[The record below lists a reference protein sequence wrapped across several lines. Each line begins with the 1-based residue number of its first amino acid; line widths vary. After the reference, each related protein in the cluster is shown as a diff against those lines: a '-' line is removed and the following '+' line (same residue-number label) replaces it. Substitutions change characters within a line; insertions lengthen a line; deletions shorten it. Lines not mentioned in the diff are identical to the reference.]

1 MQHKNNQENPSDSRK
16 PSPAGAGLVGSAA
29 AMAMGT
35 LTSRVLG
42 LFRDVAFAAL
52 FSKTVT
58 DAWTVAFRIPNL
70 FRRLLGEG
78 SLAVSFVPVFIEA
91 REGDSSGVRSQNLVN
106 SFYTLLLLLLTLIT
120 VLGIAFSE
128 PIVRLITDPTYA
140 EIPGKLDLTIKMTRI
155 MFVFIFLISTY
166 AFFMGILNA
175 LGSFALPAFGPALW
189 NVCLILGIYF
199 PKEWQGFEGQAMAWS
214 VVIGGIVQAGF
225 LVPALIRRGYLPK
238 IHWNWSNLDSQKVL
252 QKMGPG
258 ILGTAV
264 LQITTLMNTY
274 FASSLGEGANSY
286 FYYADRLLEFPLS
299 IVSVSLGTALLPT
312 LSTLWVQ
319 NRKEEMIAT
328 ANRFF
333 RINLFIGFSAAAGL
347 YLLARPLVEL
357 MFERGRFD
365 SHDSMI
371 TAQIL
376 AVASL
381 TLVVSSGVRVFVP
394 IFYALGDTKFPAKIS
409 SICVAV
415 HIVLAYVLVDLFQFQ
430 GLAAATV
437 LTATLNLG
445 LLFWGFRRKVG
456 AFGFSQVLKSLGQFS
471 VPLVLMSVFLLQYP
485 F

>member
-1 MQHKNNQENPSDSRK
+1 MQHKNNQENPKDSHSHREK
-16 PSPAGAGLVGSAA
+16 SSSLVGSAA

-42 LFRDVAFAAL
+42 LLRDIAFAAL

-78 SLAVSFVPVFIEA
+78 SLAVSFVPVFVET
-91 REGDSSGVRSQNLVN
+91 REGDPTGVRSRNLVN

-120 VLGIAFSE
+120 VLGVAFAG
-128 PIVRLITDPTYA
+128 PIVQLMTDPVYA
-140 EIPGKLDLTIKMTRI
+140 EIPGKLELTIAMTRI
-155 MFVFIFLISTY
+155 MFVFIFLVSTY

-175 LGSFALPAFGPALW
+175 LGTFALPAFGPALW
-189 NVCLILGIYF
+189 NICIIVGIFF
-199 PKEWQGFEGQAMAWS
+199 PKEWQGFDGQAMAWS
-214 VVIGGIVQAGF
+214 VVVGGVVQAGF
-225 LVPALIRRGYLPK
+225 LIPALIRRGYLPRWQ
-238 IHWNWSNLDSQKVL
+238 WNWSNIDSQKVL
-252 QKMGPG
+252 KKMGPG

-264 LQITTLMNTY
+264 LQITTIVNSH
-274 FASSLGEGANSY
+274 FASSLGEGSNSY

-319 NRKEEMIAT
+319 NQKQEMIAT

-333 RINLFIGFSAAAGL
+333 RINLFIGLAAAAGL
-347 YLLARPLVEL
+347 YFLARPLVEL

-381 TLVVSSGVRVFVP
+381 TLVVSSGVR
-394 IFYALGDTKFPAKIS
+394 
-409 SICVAV
+409 
-415 HIVLAYVLVDLFQFQ
+415 
-430 GLAAATV
+430 
-437 LTATLNLG
+437 
-445 LLFWGFRRKVG
+445 
-456 AFGFSQVLKSLGQFS
+456 
-471 VPLVLMSVFLLQYP
+471 
-485 F
+485 